1 MDISLFVINTIICA
15 IFWLL
20 SRFCCAWIGRLSE
33 ASAGQTLRDV
43 EEHISQTPGE
53 KLFPWLMDISPRPR
67 LTALLHYLFRLLTAL
82 PLVGMVFGLTL
93 LFLPAWE
100 VYARTLINA
109 MFVLYLASAL
119 LGVVLFDPLHYRW
132 TGKYR

>member
-1 MDISLFVINTIICA
+1 MDITLFVINTVICA

-43 EEHISQTPGE
+43 EAHLSQAPGE
-53 KLFPWLMDISPRPR
+53 KLFPWLMDISPR
-67 LTALLHYLFRLLTAL
+67 
-82 PLVGMVFGLTL
+82 GMVFGVTL
-93 LFLPAWE
+93 LFVPAWE
-100 VYARTLINA
+100 VYARYLINT
-109 MFVLYLASAL
+109 MFVLYMALFVLGLA
-119 LGVVLFDPLHYRW
+119 LFDPLHYRW

>member
-1 MDISLFVINTIICA
+1 MDITLFVINTVICA

-43 EEHISQTPGE
+43 EAHISQAPGE

-67 LTALLHYLFRLLTAL
+67 LTALFHYLFRFLTSL
-82 PLVGMVFGLTL
+82 PLLGMVFGVTL
-93 LFLPAWE
+93 PKA
-100 VYARTLINA
+100 
-109 MFVLYLASAL
+109 
-119 LGVVLFDPLHYRW
+119 
-132 TGKYR
+132 KYQQPSTT